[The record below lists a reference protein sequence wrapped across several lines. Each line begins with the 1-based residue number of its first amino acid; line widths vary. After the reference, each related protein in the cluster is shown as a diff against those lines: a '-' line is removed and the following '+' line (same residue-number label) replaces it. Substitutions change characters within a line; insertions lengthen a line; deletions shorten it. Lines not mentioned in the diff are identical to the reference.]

1 MKRLRIFIYGKV
13 QGVFFR
19 ASAVEKALE
28 LGLTGFTRNEDSG
41 AVYCEVQGPEEKLN
55 VFLNWCRQGPEHARV
70 DDLEYTFE
78 DQLKTFV
85 TFKTER

>member
-28 LGLTGFTRNEDSG
+28 LGLTGFTRNETSG
-41 AVYCEVQGPEEKLN
+41 AVYCEAQGPEEKLD
-55 VFLNWCRQGPEHARV
+55 VFLNWCRRGPEQAQV
-70 DDLEYTFE
+70 DDIEYVFE
-78 DQLKTFV
+78 DKLKPFTL
-85 TFKTER
+85 FKTER